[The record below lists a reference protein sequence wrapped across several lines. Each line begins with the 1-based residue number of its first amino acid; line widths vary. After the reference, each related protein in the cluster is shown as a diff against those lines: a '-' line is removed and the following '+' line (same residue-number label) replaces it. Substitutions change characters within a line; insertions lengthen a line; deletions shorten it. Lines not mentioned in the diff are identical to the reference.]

1 MARPVHAIV
10 PVLSAAMYGCV
21 VPPPLGLDE
30 VDAGAN
36 SAPVILSVRGPD
48 DKELVQP
55 AATSPL
61 TILANQGDATVTLYD
76 ADAGDTLTVQVFV
89 DYSTQA
95 ATAPRSI
102 CMAPPPMDTSAAS
115 LERTITCPM
124 KTLCIPPGDTQTG
137 NLHFLLYEVYDRTPT
152 NDPLLFR
159 SVDPPGLKSSIGY
172 LMTCVNPTQ

>member
-10 PVLSAAMYGCV
+10 PVLFAATSACV

-30 VDAGAN
+30 VDAGAD

-48 DKELVQP
+48 DKELAQP
-55 AATSPL
+55 GATSPL
-61 TILANQGDATVTLYD
+61 TILANQGDATITLYD
-76 ADAGDTLTVQVFV
+76 ADAADTLTLQVFV

-102 CMAPPPMDTSAAS
+102 CTAPPPSDTTAAA

-124 KTLCIPPGDTQTG
+124 KTLCIPPTDTMTG
-137 NLHFLLYEVYDRTPT
+137 NVHFLLYEVYDRTPT

-159 SVDPPGLKSSIGY
+159 SVPPPGMKSSIGY